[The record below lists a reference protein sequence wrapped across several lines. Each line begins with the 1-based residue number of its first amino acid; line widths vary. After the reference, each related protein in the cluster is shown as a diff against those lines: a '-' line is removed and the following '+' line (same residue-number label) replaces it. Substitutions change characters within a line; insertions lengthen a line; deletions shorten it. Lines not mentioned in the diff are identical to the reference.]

1 MQKQLV
7 LDPKDPSSIF
17 LATTFTWII
26 PGSSD
31 SMYFSYFML
40 ENIWYHDFAWNG
52 PSSQEI
58 VNSVPIVGPQEVKL
72 NWNQFLVNS
81 VHFRKNDDVICFLAL
96 KWRSTWGLSVM
107 AFFEQKKYCLGRHR
121 PILCIW
127 GLKESDLN
135 CVHLENK
142 KSGKNYFTTNFHFQ
156 KKKWLKS
163 REWMCTVISET
174 T

>member
-1 MQKQLV
+1 MYCLRRKTLKCNSFIQKICIFLWEDTLLQKQLV

-17 LATTFTWII
+17 LATTFTWIT

-31 SMYFSYFML
+31 SMYSSYFML
-40 ENIWYHDFAWNG
+40 ENIWHHDFAWNG

-58 VNSVPIVGPQEVKL
+58 VNSVPIVGPQEVKQ

-107 AFFEQKKYCLGRHR
+107 AFFE
-121 PILCIW
+121 
-127 GLKESDLN
+127 
-135 CVHLENK
+135 
-142 KSGKNYFTTNFHFQ
+142 
-156 KKKWLKS
+156 
-163 REWMCTVISET
+163 
-174 T
+174 